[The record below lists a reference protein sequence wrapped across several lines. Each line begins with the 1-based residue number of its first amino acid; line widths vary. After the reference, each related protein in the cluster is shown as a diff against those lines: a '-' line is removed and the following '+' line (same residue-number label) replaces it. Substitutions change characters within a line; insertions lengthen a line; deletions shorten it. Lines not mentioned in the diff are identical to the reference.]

1 VTFQESIKA
10 CLANYATFTG
20 RASRSEF
27 WWWFLFMVLATAAGG
42 IISDK
47 LAALVSLASV
57 LPYLA
62 VTARRLH
69 DIDRSGWWQLISL
82 IPVIGGLVLLYWCVQ
97 PSGPA
102 NRFGSS
108 SD

>member
-1 VTFQESIKA
+1 MRFQDAIKT
-10 CLANYATFTG
+10 CLGKYATFSG

-27 WWWFLFMVLATAAGG
+27 WWWFLFMVLATAAGSV
-42 IISDK
+42 ISDK
-47 LAALVSLASV
+47 LAGLVTLATV
-57 LPYLA
+57 LPYVA

-97 PSGPA
+97 PSGGA
-102 NRFGSS
+102 NRYGTSS
-108 SD
+108 A